1 MASRRKARDRIQGN
15 IRRDHAVSRKI
26 KIKRK
31 RIKRDHAVIR
41 EIKIKRERK
50 RETLLIG
57 ERIKEIVK
65 EIIKIIEAGKVRSDR
80 NQDRKDLDLERLAR
94 GVVT

>member
-1 MASRRKARDRIQGN
+1 MPRE
-15 IRRDHAVSRKI
+15 I

-31 RIKRDHAVIR
+31 RIRRDHAVAE

-50 RETLLIG
+50 REILLIE
-57 ERIKEIVK
+57 ERIKRIVK